1 MTSSERREARY
12 QRRKASREEK
22 RNRDVD
28 GALDF
33 DDVVTFMHL
42 YRSAEKC
49 FRGVSWKASVQ
60 AYKCKTGINVAK
72 KFLKLKNGDF
82 RQRKCPEFVIHERG
96 HARRIN
102 SINIDDR
109 VAHKCVCKYALK
121 PVLHRGLIYDNY
133 ASQEGKGTYK
143 ARQRNKAML
152 EKHIRK
158 YGMEGGVIIFDFRK
172 FFDSIRHDLIRGV
185 LEKNFDDQRITDINM
200 AIVGTCRKDVGIV
213 LGSENS
219 QDFAIAVPNAFDHY
233 IKEVLH
239 VEGYGRY
246 MDDGLII
253 DPDYEHLKMVYRKI
267 KEYAASIGLTLSE
280 KKCRLLHFGQPF
292 TFLQRKYSFT
302 KTGGIIIRP
311 SRTSVV
317 RERRKL
323 KRLCRRV
330 NNGTLPAQTG
340 YNSLNAWKASI
351 KGCRCTKI
359 VRSIEQLYNKLF
371 IYDWL
376 YGQEV

>member
-1 MTSSERREARY
+1 MTSQERHELRY
-12 QRRKASREEK
+12 QRRKAK
-22 RNRDVD
+22 RDAKLQAEVGD
-28 GALDF
+28 ALDF
-33 DDVVTFMHL
+33 DKVVTFIHL
-42 YRSAEKC
+42 YKSAEKC

-60 AYKCKTGINVAK
+60 AYKSKTGINVARK
-72 KFLKLKNGDF
+72 YRQLMRGDF
-82 RQRKCPEFVIHERG
+82 RQRKCPKFVIHERG
-96 HARRIN
+96 HIRRIN

-109 VAHKCVCKYALK
+109 VAHKCLCKYALK
-121 PVLHRGLIYDNY
+121 PVLHRSLIYDNY

-143 ARQRNKAML
+143 ARQRNRAMI

-158 YGMEGGVIIFDFRK
+158 YGMTGGMIIFDFRK
-172 FFDSIRHDLIRGV
+172 FFDSIQHKLIHCT
-185 LEKNFDDQRITDINM
+185 LDKNFEDHRITDINM
-200 AIVGTCRKDVGIV
+200 AIVRTNRKDVGIV

-219 QDFAIAVPNAFDHY
+219 QDFAIAVPSSFDHY

-246 MDDGLII
+246 MDDGIII
-253 DPDYEHLKMVYRKI
+253 DPDYEHLKMVYSKI
-267 KEYAASIGLTLSE
+267 KEYAESMGLTLSD
-280 KKCRLLHFGQPF
+280 KKCRLLRFGQPF
-292 TFLQRKYSFT
+292 TFLQRKYTFT
-302 KTGGIIIRP
+302 KTGGIIVRP

-323 KRLCRRV
+323 KRLARRV
-330 NNGTLPAQTG
+330 NNGTLPAITG

-351 KGCRCTKI
+351 KDCRCTKN
-359 VRSIEQLYNKLF
+359 VREMERLYNKLF